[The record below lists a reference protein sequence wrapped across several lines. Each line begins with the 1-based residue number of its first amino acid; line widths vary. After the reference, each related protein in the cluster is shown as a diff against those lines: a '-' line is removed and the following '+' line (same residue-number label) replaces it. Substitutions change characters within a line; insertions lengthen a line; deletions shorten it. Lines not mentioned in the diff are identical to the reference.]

1 MPATQTEP
9 KHLSR
14 FTISEVGDGFRLHI
28 EDESGHTLEL
38 VASDEQLDLII
49 EELDRVLGDDSDFDE
64 DED

>member
-1 MPATQTEP
+1 MPAPQTEP

-14 FTISEVGDGFRLHI
+14 FTIAEAEDGFRLHI
-28 EDESGHTLEL
+28 EDDDGDTLEL